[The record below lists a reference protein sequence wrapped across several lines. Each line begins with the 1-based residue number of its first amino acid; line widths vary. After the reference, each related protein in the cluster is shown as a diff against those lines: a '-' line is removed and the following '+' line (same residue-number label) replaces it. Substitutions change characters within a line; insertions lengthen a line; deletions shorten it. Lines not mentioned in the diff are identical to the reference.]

1 MTNKKD
7 FALFKALITVG
18 LLFTW
23 ILQYRL
29 SIPEKWKAKQLY
41 KNFVRDFYIFRV
53 IKKFVSTAYDKK
65 FNISISCSSFS
76 VYYVNSI
83 SHFTWKKAS
92 KKTVSFEKQPS

>member
-1 MTNKKD
+1 MTKKKYL
-7 FALFKALITVG
+7 ALFKALITVG

-41 KNFVRDFYIFRV
+41 KNFVLDLYIFWV
-53 IKKFVSTAYDKK
+53 INKFVSTAYDKK
-65 FNISISCSSFS
+65 FKISISCSSFS

-83 SHFTWKKAS
+83 APFQ
-92 KKTVSFEKQPS
+92 VEKGE